1 MGCEI
6 DSIHPISFEY
16 LGNRAYYR
24 IIMRTVKH
32 IFMNAAIV
40 TPEEIMQHAAITV
53 EDGIIQ
59 SVDAE
64 NRVEPS
70 AGTNLFDC
78 TDKYVLPGFIDVH
91 THGGAGFDFKD
102 EAPDALPALS
112 DYYYSHGVTTV
123 LATLSPLS
131 HDLLVQAVSRLAKF
145 CGQNRGRT
153 NIVGIH
159 LEGPYI
165 NRSMSGGNKKEYIEQ
180 PDFDRWREVF
190 DAGEGF
196 IRLMTVAPELK
207 GIDRLIEDA
216 TKHGVVI
223 ALGHSTADGATADRA
238 VRLGARQVTHLFN
251 AMRGLHHREPDLL
264 SAALLS
270 DSLDAQIIADGVHV
284 HPDIIGLAIKTKTTE
299 HLMLITDSMRAAGLP
314 DGRYDSAGTTVT
326 VQNGIS
332 RMPDGTLAG
341 STLVFEKGLRLIAS
355 FPGMD
360 LPSAAKMASLN
371 AARSLGLQKE
381 TGSIEVG
388 KSAEIVVVDSAFNVE
403 MTFRKGKRVFVR
415 DRIGG

>member
-1 MGCEI
+1 
-6 DSIHPISFEY
+6 
-16 LGNRAYYR
+16 
-24 IIMRTVKH
+24 MRTVKH
-32 IFMNAAIV
+32 VFTNAAVV
-40 TPEEIMQHAAITV
+40 TPEEVVQRASITV

-59 SVDAE
+59 SVDDE
-64 NRVEPS
+64 NRAEPS
-70 AGTNLFDC
+70 VGTNLIDC
-78 TDKYVLPGFIDVH
+78 TDKYVMPGFIDVH

-102 EAPDALPALS
+102 EAPDALATLS
-112 DYYYSHGVTTV
+112 DYYYRHGVTTV

-145 CGQNRGRT
+145 CGQNRGRS

-180 PDFDRWREVF
+180 PDFNRWREVF

-196 IRLMTVAPELK
+196 IRLITVAPELN

-216 TKHGVVI
+216 VKNGITI
-223 ALGHSTADGATADRA
+223 ALGHSTADGATAERA
-238 VRLGARQVTHLFN
+238 VRLGARQVTHIFN

-264 SAALLS
+264 STALLS

-284 HPDIIGLAIKTKTTE
+284 HPDIIRLAIKAKTAE
-299 HLMLITDSMRAAGLP
+299 HIMLITDSMRATGLS

-341 STLVFEKGLRLIAS
+341 STLVFENGLRLIAS
-355 FPGMD
+355 LTGMD
-360 LPSAAKMASLN
+360 LPSAANMASFN

-388 KSAEIVVVDSAFNVE
+388 KSADIVILDSAFNVE
-403 MTFRKGKRVFVR
+403 MTIRKGEIVFMR
-415 DRIGG
+415 DRVEG